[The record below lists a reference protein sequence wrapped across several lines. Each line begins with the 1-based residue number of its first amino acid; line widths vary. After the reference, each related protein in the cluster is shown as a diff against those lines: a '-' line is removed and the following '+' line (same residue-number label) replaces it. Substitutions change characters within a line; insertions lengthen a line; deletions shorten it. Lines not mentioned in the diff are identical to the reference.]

1 MIHPHYKI
9 VCSHQKKKSIEDY
22 LRKWKNAHIMMLA
35 EKKKKSR
42 MQYNH
47 KFVKIN
53 RERKQSIVE
62 KQKNIPSYLQTEK
75 V

>member
-1 MIHPHYKI
+1 
-9 VCSHQKKKSIEDY
+9 
-22 LRKWKNAHIMMLA
+22 
-35 EKKKKSR
+35 
-42 MQYNH
+42 MQYNL

-53 RERKQSIVE
+53 RERKKSIVK

>member
-35 EKKKKSR
+35 EKKKK
-42 MQYNH
+42 QNA
-47 KFVKIN
+47 I
-53 RERKQSIVE
+53 
-62 KQKNIPSYLQTEK
+62 
-75 V
+75 

>member
-1 MIHPHYKI
+1 
-9 VCSHQKKKSIEDY
+9 
-22 LRKWKNAHIMMLA
+22 MMLA
-35 EKKKKSR
+35 EKKKSR
-42 MQYNH
+42 MPYNL

-53 RERKQSIVE
+53 REKEKKSIVK